1 MNAAGS
7 NVSKEFFH
15 LIKAIGEARSK
26 QEEDRI
32 VANEIA
38 TLKVKLNEPNISPQ
52 KMQEL
57 LIRSLYVELLGHD
70 ASFAHF
76 HAVKM
81 TNQTNNIKA
90 KRLGYL
96 ACNLFLSEDNE
107 LMLLLINTIQK
118 DLASPNILNV
128 QSALHCVA
136 RLLTAEMLPALLPS
150 LSSLLQH
157 PHAAVRKK
165 AVMAVHKV
173 LDLKERQ
180 QERRAKLA
188 ASLKPA
194 RAALEDDDFDSEVME
209 GLREK
214 MRRALCDAD
223 PSVMAVSLHVIHR
236 LAAKN
241 VAAWRD
247 LVSSLVSILK
257 QIIDRKLPK
266 DYEYHRVPAPW
277 IQIKILSLLSTL
289 AAGDQRASEEVYE
302 LLQEVMRRADA
313 AGVNVA
319 YAVIYECV
327 RTIAALYPYPKLLDV
342 AGCSI
347 SRFISA
353 ENNNLRY
360 VGVTGLAAVVQ
371 VSPAYATQHQL
382 VVVDCLEDSDDTLKR
397 KTLDLLVKITNPV
410 NVAVIVEKLL
420 GHLRATVD
428 AHLRANLVQKII
440 MLAERYSPD
449 PRWFLET
456 ILCVLEVSGPS
467 LPLASSGANSGALR
481 GLAGVSTAGNL
492 AAGLCY
498 STAYSLLQ
506 LVAEGPTE
514 NEETDRE
521 FREYAVN
528 DMVALLERKKLVIP
542 DVLMQVVS
550 WVLGEF
556 GGYCHAGESVID
568 LLASCLER
576 TYEDPTTQAWILSA
590 ILKLC
595 VFYGRCALGSG
606 AAVDARSSTEQGRSK
621 ARGLPAGLLHL
632 LQKQQRQ
639 LATPPEVQ
647 ERCFRGLL
655 LLQLVPWQVLRDV
668 FPFDASTEDVQV
680 DRNLPFLN
688 AFVEESVAAGGK
700 RYRPPHQR
708 VKQEGDRA
716 LISAPPKQ
724 QEPVAPSLNFA
735 PYAPPRAPSTA
746 VVGAHARGAAERV
759 SPSTGLNGAGTA
771 AGRGPDEAAE
781 EKGGFQVQGP
791 RRWGPSGYRSAA
803 SSSPGSAASAP
814 PSTSDPPGDSSSRAS
829 SFPHASVGVEAGGRA
844 FVPAATPQARPMTAR
859 ELTAAALFSG
869 TTSVPVSGVSSS
881 RGLPLGNNPR
891 SSSSAVS
898 SVGSLSGLSKVGDR
912 RGEEEEWRRMHAT
925 WGTSGGR
932 GDTEERVGAG
942 QRGASAADVSD
953 ASVDLLGLGSPRRAS
968 EAPNGDGGDAARLG
982 GARKGEKRESPSL
995 IDVLSIDFHAQDGA
1009 AGASNGERGGDKVQR
1024 TVASLLPLQTSTA
1037 EVGERWA
1044 SLPGEASLSVPCVSA
1059 SGVTRSC
1066 QEFLTNVLQQAIP
1079 LHVVEVIGD
1088 EAITAARTPL
1098 GGDGVVY
1105 VHLKVKDQVASFI
1118 IKAST
1123 PQLAEAVA
1131 AACQRL

>member
-688 AFVEESVAAGGK
+688 
-700 RYRPPHQR
+700 
-708 VKQEGDRA
+708 
-716 LISAPPKQ
+716 
-724 QEPVAPSLNFA
+724 EPVAPSLNFA

-781 EKGGFQVQGP
+781 EKGGFQVQ
-791 RRWGPSGYRSAA
+791 
-803 SSSPGSAASAP
+803 
-814 PSTSDPPGDSSSRAS
+814 
-829 SFPHASVGVEAGGRA
+829 VGVEAGGRA

-1123 PQLAEAVA
+1123 PQ
-1131 AACQRL
+1131 

>member
-1 MNAAGS
+1 MPSPVKMNAAGS

-38 TLKVKLNEPNISPQ
+38 TLKVKLNEPNISQ
-52 KMQEL
+52 HKMQEL

-136 RLLTAEMLPALLPS
+136 RLLTPEMLPALLPS

-157 PHAAVRKK
+157 SHAAVRRK

-173 LDLKERQ
+173 LDLKERE

-188 ASLKPA
+188 HQKGSRASSVD
-194 RAALEDDDFDSEVME
+194 EDFESEVME

-214 MRRALCDAD
+214 MRRALCDSD

-327 RTIAALYPYPKLLDV
+327 RTIAALYPYPKLLDI

-410 NVAVIVEKLL
+410 NVAVVVEKLL
-420 GHLRATVD
+420 GHSRATVD
-428 AHLRANLVQKII
+428 AHLRANLIQKII

-467 LPLASSGANSGALR
+467 LPLASGGNAGARRCLSGG
-481 GLAGVSTAGNL
+481 STAGNL

-506 LVAEGPTE
+506 LVAEGPTDD
-514 NEETDRE
+514 EESDKA

-542 DVLMQVVS
+542 DVLMQVIS

-556 GGYCHAGESVID
+556 GCYYHAGESVID

-576 TYEDPTTQAWILSA
+576 SYEDPTTQAWILTA

-595 VFYGRCALGSG
+595 VFYGRCASVST
-606 AAVDARSSTEQGRSK
+606 VDAGSDPSKSSRP
-621 ARGLPAGLLHL
+621 RGISCGLLHL

-639 LATPPEVQ
+639 LVTPPEVQ

-655 LLQLVPWQVLRDV
+655 LLQMVPWQVLREI
-668 FPFDASTEDVQV
+668 FPFDASTEDVHV

-700 RYRPPHQR
+700 RYVSRHQR
-708 VKQEGDRA
+708 VKEEGDRA
-716 LISAPPKQ
+716 VFAAPPKQ
-724 QEPVAPSLNFA
+724 PETVAPSLNFA
-735 PYAPPRAPSTA
+735 PYAPPRAPSAA
-746 VVGAHARGAAERV
+746 VVGAQARGAEGM
-759 SPSTGLNGAGTA
+759 SPSGMNGAA
-771 AGRGPDEAAE
+771 AVRGPEEAAE
-781 EKGGFQVQGP
+781 KEGGFQVHGP
-791 RRWGPSGYRSAA
+791 RRWGPTGYRSAA
-803 SSSPGSAASAP
+803 SSVVSTTPGPSA
-814 PSTSDPPGDSSSRAS
+814 DPADSSSRAS
-829 SFPHASVGVEAGGRA
+829 SSPQAAASVETAGRQPLASHQPRA
-844 FVPAATPQARPMTAR
+844 MTAR

-869 TTSVPVSGVSSS
+869 TAAAPVTRGTRSGGASFATSSLPRSPVSSS
-881 RGLPLGNNPR
+881 
-891 SSSSAVS
+891 S
-898 SVGSLSGLSKVGDR
+898 
-912 RGEEEEWRRMHAT
+912 
-925 WGTSGGR
+925 SGGR
-932 GDTEERVGAG
+932 RAAEVEGREAQARRASRGAG
-942 QRGASAADVSD
+942 SEDARGEASERGGSPAADIATS
-953 ASVDLLGLGSPRRAS
+953 SVDLLELESPGGGTEPQPHGDREDRRSA
-968 EAPNGDGGDAARLG
+968 G
-982 GARKGEKRESPSL
+982 RKSEKRETACL
-995 IDVLSIDFHAQDGA
+995 IDVLSLDFLQDGPEA
-1009 AGASNGERGGDKVQR
+1009 ASNGEHADKGRR
-1024 TVASLLPLQTSTA
+1024 TVASLLPLHTSTA
-1037 EVGERWA
+1037 EVGARWA
-1044 SLPGEASLSVPCVSA
+1044 SLPGEASLSIPCVSA

-1066 QEFLTNVLQQAIP
+1066 QEFLTNVLQQAIA

-1088 EAITAARTPL
+1088 EAIAAAQTPL

-1123 PQLAEAVA
+1123 AQLAEAVA